1 MTRKITWVL
10 IIILCF
16 GSLLSA
22 QVPVSEEPLH
32 RPVLQNKY
40 IRLLDVWMDPG
51 DTSLYHIHAIPSL
64 FLQLSNTTVGSQ
76 IKGQEWV
83 KEKFVTGKAW
93 YRSFFEDT
101 LVHRVSNWGTTP
113 LHVTDIEIL
122 SSYHH
127 HPNEVKPLPFPLLFE
142 NEKSFAYGLKRSEF
156 KNEIISGCGPMIAQ
170 LATGDSV
177 TFIDILEN
185 ESKEIKTGKY
195 LYIPAGSTFYFT
207 ARGTKSINLVLF
219 EIK

>member
-93 YRSFFEDT
+93 YRSFF
-101 LVHRVSNWGTTP
+101 
-113 LHVTDIEIL
+113 
-122 SSYHH
+122 
-127 HPNEVKPLPFPLLFE
+127 
-142 NEKSFAYGLKRSEF
+142 
-156 KNEIISGCGPMIAQ
+156 
-170 LATGDSV
+170 
-177 TFIDILEN
+177 
-185 ESKEIKTGKY
+185 
-195 LYIPAGSTFYFT
+195 
-207 ARGTKSINLVLF
+207 
-219 EIK
+219 